1 MRFYSEYFY
10 WRYYVNRVQDELRA
24 LRLSQGFVSLRPSYN
39 SATDNISITL
49 DRELRRDRMRELSRE
64 LSKANEKMQL
74 ADPMTWKE
82 DPDQSEC
89 D

>member
-10 WRYYVNRVQDELRA
+10 WRYYVNRVQEELRA
-24 LRLSQGFVSLRPSYN
+24 LRLSQGFVSLMPSYN
-39 SATDNISITL
+39 STSDDISITL
-49 DRELRRDRMRELSRE
+49 DKELKRDRGRELSRE
-64 LSKANEKMQL
+64 LSKAHEKMQV

-82 DPDQSEC
+82 DPDLSGC

>member
-1 MRFYSEYFY
+1 
-10 WRYYVNRVQDELRA
+10 
-24 LRLSQGFVSLRPSYN
+24 
-39 SATDNISITL
+39 
-49 DRELRRDRMRELSRE
+49 MRELSRE